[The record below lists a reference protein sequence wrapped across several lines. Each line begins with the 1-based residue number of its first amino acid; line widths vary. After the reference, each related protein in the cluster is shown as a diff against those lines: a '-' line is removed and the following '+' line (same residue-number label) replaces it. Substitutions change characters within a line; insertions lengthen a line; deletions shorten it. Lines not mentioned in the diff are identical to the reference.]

1 MLTAAP
7 PVTGRS
13 VTARTSSSRTVRSTP
28 PRPATRSRI
37 VPPTLGI
44 ADGPAAAV
52 FRVAAAGGPISRDE
66 ATRATGSSIAT
77 VNRHVSAMI
86 AAGLLRE
93 RPDLVAAG
101 AVGRP
106 RVPFE
111 VDHESHLTVGIHI
124 GAVVTSVITADLRG
138 RILGAV
144 EIPTPR
150 GASDAALATITASAR
165 GFAAR
170 WHRRRPLW
178 VGVAIGGRVEPD
190 TGLVDHPRLGWTGA
204 RVGDVVG
211 SGFGLPVSVAAH
223 VEAMAASELL
233 LSPRRAEN
241 ADARGGGL
249 YFYAR
254 ETVGLALTLDGKVHT
269 PAAGPGSI
277 AHLPTASD
285 AQCDCGAVGC
295 LEATV
300 SDRGVLLA
308 ARRAGVIPADGAL
321 PPVATVFRAA
331 RSGSSAAQQILTDR
345 AQALGRAVAMVRDLF
360 NPDRVI
366 LGGQAFTDYPEAAPQ
381 VARALSEASR
391 VGGADVR
398 ITGFGTRVQEHA
410 AGVVSLSSLYS
421 NPLAAMR
428 KATVRV

>member
-13 VTARTSSSRTVRSTP
+13 VTARTSSTRTVRSS
-28 PRPATRSRI
+28 PRPVTRSRI

-111 VDHESHLTVGIHI
+111 VDHDSHLTVGIHI

-178 VGVAIGGRVEPD
+178 VGVAIGGRVEPE
-190 TGLVDHPRLGWTGA
+190 TGLVDHPRLGWMGA

-211 SGFGLPVSVAAH
+211 AGFGLPVSVAAH

-233 LSPRRAEN
+233 LTPQRAES
-241 ADARGGGL
+241 AETRGGGL

-269 PAAGPGSI
+269 PTAGPGSI
-277 AHLPTASD
+277 AHLPTVSD
-285 AQCDCGAVGC
+285 ARCDCGAVGC
-295 LEATV
+295 LEAAV

-308 ARRAGVIPADGAL
+308 ARRAGVLPADGPL
-321 PPVATVFRAA
+321 PPIAVVFRAA
-331 RSGSSAAQQILTDR
+331 RSGSTAAQEILVER
-345 AQALGRAVAMVRDLF
+345 ARTLGRAVAMLRDLF

-366 LGGQAFTDYPEAAPQ
+366 LGGQAFTDYPEAAPH

-391 VGGADVR
+391 VAGADVR
-398 ITGFGTRVQEHA
+398 ITGFGNRVQEHA